1 MLHNSIYSFIH
12 LAEIRNYTLTAQVLH
27 VSQSTISKHIQFLE
41 NSLGNKLFT
50 KNENELKLT
59 SLGQDV
65 LPLFRQL
72 AIVESQIFDHSMRI
86 TDKTELVLGASH
98 TYIEFFDS
106 LFELEFNEQHPNIK
120 TSLMINGCEQLL
132 PMIIEDKLDFAL
144 ITAPLTDPNLEAY
157 TFGEFDIYLLCHPEH
172 PLAEQTVSLQDI
184 YNEALS
190 LRESDSCI
198 IKCINMYLESNN
210 SKIQE
215 FSNISINCSNKLI
228 KQRLKANHGIA
239 FLFDIVVEEE
249 LKNQDLKR
257 IYLENDI
264 EPAPISLVKAKDKAL
279 SNADYT
285 FIEYIANCYEEHSFL
300 EPVGLF

>member
-1 MLHNSIYSFIH
+1 
-12 LAEIRNYTLTAQVLH
+12 
-27 VSQSTISKHIQFLE
+27 
-41 NSLGNKLFT
+41 
-50 KNENELKLT
+50 
-59 SLGQDV
+59 
-65 LPLFRQL
+65 
-72 AIVESQIFDHSMRI
+72 
-86 TDKTELVLGASH
+86 
-98 TYIEFFDS
+98 
-106 LFELEFNEQHPNIK
+106 
-120 TSLMINGCEQLL
+120 MINGCEQLL

-184 YNEALS
+184 YNEALI

-249 LKNQDLKR
+249 LKNQVLKR